1 MLRFP
6 SVCLYVCPVGV
17 PKSRRGEVWL
27 LLSQQYRLR
36 HRLPQRQQP
45 PETPYQDLLKQLTA
59 QQHAILVDLGLYL
72 IKYLLFVY
80 RGIRILISYVQGI
93 LNYNLHSKV
102 IYYLFINCQITNKI

>member
-1 MLRFP
+1 MLTFTCEIVLLFLTALRVP
-6 SVCLYVCPVGV
+6 HSVCLFVCAFSVGV

-72 IKYLLFVY
+72 TKV
-80 RGIRILISYVQGI
+80 LIVCAANSHIFDLEHY
-93 LNYNLHSKV
+93 
-102 IYYLFINCQITNKI
+102 